1 MRYHFKI
8 AGKMFE
14 QVGQGLPCGIALPDL
29 QSVAGQA
36 GMVGIQ
42 INLKRFIQLGR
53 GRGWLRQRLWIV
65 GLSVKAERICPAL
78 AWKSASLS
86 ESNAMASLGCMISNS
101 HYEPKC

>member
-1 MRYHFKI
+1 MGYQFQI
-8 AGKMFE
+8 VGEMFDLVS
-14 QVGQGLPCGIALPDL
+14 QSLPFRIALGDF
-29 QSVAGQA
+29 QSVTGQA

-78 AWKSASLS
+78 ARKSASLS